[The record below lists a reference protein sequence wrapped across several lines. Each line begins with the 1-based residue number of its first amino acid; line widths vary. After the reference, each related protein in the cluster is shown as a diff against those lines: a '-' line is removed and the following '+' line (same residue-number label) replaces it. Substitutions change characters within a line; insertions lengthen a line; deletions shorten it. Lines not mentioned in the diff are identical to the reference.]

1 MSPVSRY
8 GRWYRR
14 GSYSDRIRTILA
26 VAIVVV
32 YLLAKSL
39 VPGLSGLLI
48 GMQVPFLVVAFL
60 LFLAWPVGAIHD
72 KRIATVIMLIFLA
85 LLALR
90 IL

>member
-72 KRIATVIMLIFLA
+72 KRIATATMLIFLA